1 LSSNI
6 LGTSDNKS
14 VSPSAPIAVL
24 DSGLGGLT
32 VVKALQRE
40 MPHED
45 ILYFGDTARVP
56 YGSKSPG
63 TIVGYVRQ
71 IVNYLQTHE
80 PKHIVIA
87 CNTATAVALH
97 VIRKEIPGISISGV
111 IEPGAKAAAAAA
123 GDKHAPVIGVIAT
136 EATVRSKAYEHA
148 LSRRRVRARLL
159 FRPTPL
165 LAPIVEEGRPLD
177 DPVVVLTVEQYLR
190 PMLKIGLDVLLL
202 GCTHYPIL
210 RPLIETTVG
219 PNVTVIDSAQACAED
234 VCRRLLL
241 GGLLRGDSDKPGR
254 LHCFVT
260 DESQRFARQA
270 LRCVGMDIPTPTW
283 VSPEELYRYG
293 EEANQISN

>member
-1 LSSNI
+1 VSFAWIQLSSNI

-71 IVNYLQTHE
+71 
-80 PKHIVIA
+80 
-87 CNTATAVALH
+87 
-97 VIRKEIPGISISGV
+97 IRKEIPGISISGV